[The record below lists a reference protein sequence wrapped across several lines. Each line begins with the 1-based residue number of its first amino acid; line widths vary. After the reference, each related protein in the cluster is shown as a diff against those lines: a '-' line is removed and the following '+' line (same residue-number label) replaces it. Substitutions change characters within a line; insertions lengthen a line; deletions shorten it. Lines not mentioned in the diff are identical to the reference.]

1 MNEFKL
7 GNAEKLRDRLTKE
20 QEQEIANTY
29 KQVADKV
36 KKKLKS
42 IPDNGTATSALKK
55 QQLQQLKKLLD
66 NEYKSMRDKIGKQI
80 EQKAKETTQG
90 PINAAKEFAKKLG
103 FVKLEGAYAGVPN
116 DVISSIV
123 TGQVY
128 DGDWSLSSA
137 LWKDVQ
143 HKQKDINKVIADGVS
158 MNKSAFDI
166 AKDLEEYVDPKAKKS
181 WDWKKVYPGVSSKI
195 DYSAQRLART
205 MPAHAYQ
212 QSLEATVKNNP
223 FIDGYIWHSG
233 TGKRTCEICRE
244 RDGKFFAKGKLPM
257 DHPNGRCTFITKG
270 QSMIDISDRL
280 ADWVNGKSDK
290 GIDRYMEDL
299 YGKVKPEKEKSK
311 GLTKAQQKKADEW
324 DKSYKNVVEFAKKNG
339 YNIEQTV
346 KSILGSPP
354 KGSKYYGGI
363 VDEVK
368 KAYTPP
374 KVKPQRKSFTFKDM
388 NRKDANSYIR
398 KMISKLKY
406 SPDIVDALDDYMMF
420 SDDINAYLRGQ
431 IKTNAYKD
439 SIIVL
444 SKAMNK
450 DTEEIVLRGCDSK
463 TLGINPQLSQQ
474 EIANRLVGTVFK
486 DKGFLST
493 TKAESIAK
501 EFSQRGIDGNESELP
516 TIIAIKVPKGIGKC
530 YIDSGLGEVLIDKGS
545 SMEII
550 STELKDGILYITA
563 EVLR

>member
-36 KKKLKS
+36 NKKLKS

-66 NEYKSMRDKIGKQI
+66 SEYKSMRDKIGKQI

-103 FVKLEGAYAGVPN
+103 FVKLEGSYASVPN

-270 QSMIDISDRL
+270 QSMMDISDRL

-290 GIDRYMEDL
+290 GIDKYMEDL
-299 YGKVKPEKEKSK
+299 YGKVKQEKSK

-324 DKSYKNVVEFAKKNG
+324 DKSYKNVVKFAKKNG
-339 YNIEQTV
+339 YSIEQTV

-439 SIIVL
+439 SISVL

-516 TIIAIKVPKGIGKC
+516 TIIAIKVPKDIGKC

>member
-66 NEYKSMRDKIGKQI
+66 SEYKSMRDKIGKQI

-103 FVKLEGAYAGVPN
+103 FVKLEGSYASVPN

-166 AKDLEEYVDPKAKKS
+166 AKDLEKYVDPKAKKS

-270 QSMIDISDRL
+270 QSMMDISNRL

-290 GIDRYMEDL
+290 GIDKYMEDL
-299 YGKVKPEKEKSK
+299 YGKVKQEKSK

-339 YNIEQTV
+339 YSIEQTV

-439 SIIVL
+439 SISVL

-516 TIIAIKVPKGIGKC
+516 TIIAIKVPKDIGKC

>member
-66 NEYKSMRDKIGKQI
+66 SEYKSMRDKIGKQI

-103 FVKLEGAYAGVPN
+103 FVKLEGSYASVPN

-195 DYSAQRLART
+195 DYSAQRLGRT

-270 QSMIDISDRL
+270 QSMMDISDRL

-290 GIDRYMEDL
+290 GIDKYMEDL
-299 YGKVKPEKEKSK
+299 YGKVKQEKSK

-431 IKTNAYKD
+431 IKTNAYKN
-439 SIIVL
+439 SINVL

-516 TIIAIKVPKGIGKC
+516 TIISIKVPKGIGKC

>member
-66 NEYKSMRDKIGKQI
+66 SEYKSMRDKIGKQI

-257 DHPNGRCTFITKG
+257 DHPNRRCTFITKG
-270 QSMIDISDRL
+270 QSMMDISDRL

-290 GIDRYMEDL
+290 GIDKYMEDL
-299 YGKVKPEKEKSK
+299 YGKVKPEKSK

-339 YNIEQTV
+339 YSIEQTV

-439 SIIVL
+439 SISVL

-516 TIIAIKVPKGIGKC
+516 TIIAIKVPKDIGKC

-545 SMEII
+545 FMEII

>member
-7 GNAEKLRDRLTKE
+7 GNAEKLRNRLTKE

-66 NEYKSMRDKIGKQI
+66 SEYKSMRDKIGKQI

-103 FVKLEGAYAGVPN
+103 FVKLEGSYASVPN

-339 YNIEQTV
+339 YSIEQTV

-439 SIIVL
+439 SISVL

>member
-66 NEYKSMRDKIGKQI
+66 SEYKSMRDKIGKQI

-103 FVKLEGAYAGVPN
+103 FVKLEGSYASVPN

-270 QSMIDISDRL
+270 QSMMDISDRL

-290 GIDRYMEDL
+290 GIDKYMEDL
-299 YGKVKPEKEKSK
+299 YGKVKQEKSK

-339 YNIEQTV
+339 YSIEQTV

-398 KMISKLKY
+398 NMISKLKY

-439 SIIVL
+439 SISVL

-545 SMEII
+545 SMKII

>member
-66 NEYKSMRDKIGKQI
+66 SEYKSMRDKIGKQI

-103 FVKLEGAYAGVPN
+103 FVKLEGSYASVPN

-270 QSMIDISDRL
+270 QSMMDISDRL

-290 GIDRYMEDL
+290 GIDKYMEDL
-299 YGKVKPEKEKSK
+299 YGKVKQEKSK

-339 YNIEQTV
+339 YSIEQTV

-431 IKTNAYKD
+431 IKTNAYKN
-439 SIIVL
+439 SISVL

-516 TIIAIKVPKGIGKC
+516 TIIAIKVPKDIGKC

>member
-66 NEYKSMRDKIGKQI
+66 SEYKSMRDKIGKQI

-103 FVKLEGAYAGVPN
+103 FVKLEGSYASVPN

-270 QSMIDISDRL
+270 QSMMDISDRL

-290 GIDRYMEDL
+290 GIDKYMEDL
-299 YGKVKPEKEKSK
+299 YGKVKQEKSK

-339 YNIEQTV
+339 YSIEQTV

-406 SPDIVDALDDYMMF
+406 SPDIVDALDDYVMF

-431 IKTNAYKD
+431 IKTNAYKN
-439 SIIVL
+439 SISVL

>member
-42 IPDNGTATSALKK
+42 IPNNGTATSALKK

-66 NEYKSMRDKIGKQI
+66 SEYKSMRDKIGKQI

-103 FVKLEGAYAGVPN
+103 FVKLEGSYASVPN

-270 QSMIDISDRL
+270 QSMMDISDRL

-290 GIDRYMEDL
+290 GIDKYMEDL
-299 YGKVKPEKEKSK
+299 YGKVKQEKSK

-339 YNIEQTV
+339 YSIEQTV

-439 SIIVL
+439 SISVL

>member
-66 NEYKSMRDKIGKQI
+66 SEYKSMRDKIGKQI

-103 FVKLEGAYAGVPN
+103 FVKLEGSYASVPN

-270 QSMIDISDRL
+270 QSMMDISDRL

-290 GIDRYMEDL
+290 GIDKYMEDL
-299 YGKVKPEKEKSK
+299 YGKVKQEKSK

-339 YNIEQTV
+339 YSIEQTV

-439 SIIVL
+439 SISVL

-545 SMEII
+545 SMKII

>member
-66 NEYKSMRDKIGKQI
+66 SEYKSMRDKIGKQI

-270 QSMIDISDRL
+270 QSMMDISDRL

-290 GIDRYMEDL
+290 GIDKYMEDL
-299 YGKVKPEKEKSK
+299 YGKVKPEKSK

-431 IKTNAYKD
+431 IKTNDYKG
-439 SIIVL
+439 SISVL

-516 TIIAIKVPKGIGKC
+516 TIIAIKVPKDIGKC

>member
-20 QEQEIANTY
+20 QEQGIANTY

-66 NEYKSMRDKIGKQI
+66 SEYKSMRDKIGKQI

-103 FVKLEGAYAGVPN
+103 FVKLEGSYASVPN

-270 QSMIDISDRL
+270 QSMMDISDRL
-280 ADWVNGKSDK
+280 SDWVNGKSDK
-290 GIDRYMEDL
+290 GIDKYMEDL
-299 YGKVKPEKEKSK
+299 YGKVKQEKSK

-339 YNIEQTV
+339 YSIEQTV

-439 SIIVL
+439 SISVL

-516 TIIAIKVPKGIGKC
+516 TIIAIKVPKDIGKC

>member
-42 IPDNGTATSALKK
+42 IPDNGTAISALKK

-66 NEYKSMRDKIGKQI
+66 SEYKSMRDKIGKQI

-103 FVKLEGAYAGVPN
+103 FVKLEGSYASVPN

-270 QSMIDISDRL
+270 QSMMDISDRL

-290 GIDRYMEDL
+290 GIDKYMEDL
-299 YGKVKPEKEKSK
+299 YGKVKQEKSK

-339 YNIEQTV
+339 YSIEQTV

-439 SIIVL
+439 SISVL

-516 TIIAIKVPKGIGKC
+516 TIIAIKVPKDIGKC

>member
-42 IPDNGTATSALKK
+42 IPNNGTATSALKK

-66 NEYKSMRDKIGKQI
+66 SEYKSMRDKIGKQI

-103 FVKLEGAYAGVPN
+103 FVKLEGSYASVPN

-270 QSMIDISDRL
+270 QSMMDISDRL

-290 GIDRYMEDL
+290 GIDKYMEDL
-299 YGKVKPEKEKSK
+299 YGKVKQEKSK

-324 DKSYKNVVEFAKKNG
+324 DKSYKNVVKFAKKNG
-339 YNIEQTV
+339 YSIEQTV

-439 SIIVL
+439 SISVL

-516 TIIAIKVPKGIGKC
+516 TIIAIKVPKDIGKC

>member
-66 NEYKSMRDKIGKQI
+66 SEYKSMRDKIGKQI

-103 FVKLEGAYAGVPN
+103 FVKLEGSYASVPN

-270 QSMIDISDRL
+270 QSMMDISDRL

-290 GIDRYMEDL
+290 GIDKYMEDL
-299 YGKVKPEKEKSK
+299 YGKVKQEKSK

-324 DKSYKNVVEFAKKNG
+324 DKSYKNVVKFAKKNG
-339 YNIEQTV
+339 YSIEQTV

-439 SIIVL
+439 SISVL

-450 DTEEIVLRGCDSK
+450 DTEEIALRGCDSK

-516 TIIAIKVPKGIGKC
+516 TIIAIKVPKDIGKC

>member
-116 DVISSIV
+116 DVVSSIV

-257 DHPNGRCTFITKG
+257 DHPNGRCAFITKG
-270 QSMIDISDRL
+270 RSMMDISDRL

-290 GIDRYMEDL
+290 GIDKYMEDL
-299 YGKVKPEKEKSK
+299 YGKVKPEKSK

-431 IKTNAYKD
+431 IKTNDYKG
-439 SIIVL
+439 SISVL

>member
-42 IPDNGTATSALKK
+42 IPNNGTATSALKK

-66 NEYKSMRDKIGKQI
+66 SEYKSMRDKIGKQI
-80 EQKAKETTQG
+80 EQKAKEITQG

-103 FVKLEGAYAGVPN
+103 FVKLEGSYASVPN

-158 MNKSAFDI
+158 MSKSAFDI

-270 QSMIDISDRL
+270 QSMMDISDRL

-290 GIDRYMEDL
+290 GIDKYMEDL
-299 YGKVKPEKEKSK
+299 YGKVKQEKSK

-339 YNIEQTV
+339 YSIEQTV

-431 IKTNAYKD
+431 IKTNAYKN
-439 SIIVL
+439 SISVL

-516 TIIAIKVPKGIGKC
+516 TIIAIKVPKDIGKC

>member
-7 GNAEKLRDRLTKE
+7 RNAEKLRNRLTKE

-66 NEYKSMRDKIGKQI
+66 SEYKSMRDKIGKQI

-103 FVKLEGAYAGVPN
+103 FVKLEGSYASVPN

-270 QSMIDISDRL
+270 QSMMDISDRL
-280 ADWVNGKSDK
+280 SDWVNGKSDK
-290 GIDRYMEDL
+290 GIDKYMEDL
-299 YGKVKPEKEKSK
+299 YGKVKQEKSK

-339 YNIEQTV
+339 YSIEQTV

-439 SIIVL
+439 SISVL

-516 TIIAIKVPKGIGKC
+516 TIIAIKVPKDIGKC

>member
-66 NEYKSMRDKIGKQI
+66 SEYKSMRDKIGKQI
-80 EQKAKETTQG
+80 EQKAKEITQG

-103 FVKLEGAYAGVPN
+103 FVKLEGSYASVPN

-270 QSMIDISDRL
+270 QSMMDISDRL

-290 GIDRYMEDL
+290 GIDKYMEDL
-299 YGKVKPEKEKSK
+299 YGKVKQEKSK

-339 YNIEQTV
+339 YSIEQTV

-439 SIIVL
+439 SISVL

-516 TIIAIKVPKGIGKC
+516 TIIAIKVPKDIGKC

>member
-7 GNAEKLRDRLTKE
+7 GNAEKLRNRLTKE

-66 NEYKSMRDKIGKQI
+66 SEYKSMRDKIGKQI

-103 FVKLEGAYAGVPN
+103 FVKLEGSYASVPN

-270 QSMIDISDRL
+270 QSMMDISDRL

-290 GIDRYMEDL
+290 GIDKYMEDL
-299 YGKVKPEKEKSK
+299 YGKVKQEKSK

-339 YNIEQTV
+339 YSIEQTV

-420 SDDINAYLRGQ
+420 SDAINAYLRGQ

-439 SIIVL
+439 SISVL

-516 TIIAIKVPKGIGKC
+516 TIIAIKVPKDIGKC

>member
-7 GNAEKLRDRLTKE
+7 GNAEKLRNRLTKE

-66 NEYKSMRDKIGKQI
+66 SEYKSMRDKIGKQI

-103 FVKLEGAYAGVPN
+103 FVKLEGSYASVPN
-116 DVISSIV
+116 DVVSSII

-270 QSMIDISDRL
+270 QSMMDISDRL

-290 GIDRYMEDL
+290 GIDKYMEDL
-299 YGKVKPEKEKSK
+299 YGKVKQEKSK

-339 YNIEQTV
+339 YSIEQTV

-431 IKTNAYKD
+431 IKTNAYKN
-439 SIIVL
+439 SISVL

-516 TIIAIKVPKGIGKC
+516 TIIAIKVPKDIGKC

>member
-7 GNAEKLRDRLTKE
+7 GNAEKLRNRLTKE

-66 NEYKSMRDKIGKQI
+66 SEYKSMRDKIGKQI

-103 FVKLEGAYAGVPN
+103 FVKLEGSYASVPN

-233 TGKRTCEICRE
+233 TGKQTCEICRE

-270 QSMIDISDRL
+270 QSMMDISARL

-290 GIDRYMEDL
+290 GIDKYMEDL
-299 YGKVKPEKEKSK
+299 YGKVKQEKSK
-311 GLTKAQQKKADEW
+311 GLTAAQKRKAEEW
-324 DKSYKNVVEFAKKNG
+324 DKSYPNVVEFAKKNG
-339 YNIEQTV
+339 YNVEQTV

-354 KGSKYYGGI
+354 KGSKYYGGV

-374 KVKPQRKSFTFKDM
+374 KPIKPKRKKFTFKDM
-388 NRKDANSYIR
+388 SRKDANSYIR
-398 KMISKLKY
+398 KMIDKLKY
-406 SPDIVDALDDYMMF
+406 NDDITSALDDYMMF

-431 IKTNAYKD
+431 IGYNEYKD
-439 SIIVL
+439 SIKRI
-444 SKAMNK
+444 SDAMTK
-450 DTEEIVLRGCDSK
+450 GTEEIVLRGCDSK
-463 TLGINPQLSQQ
+463 VFGINPNLSQQ
-474 EIANRLVGTVFK
+474 EIENRLVGTVFRE
-486 DKGFLST
+486 KGFLST
-493 TKAESIAK
+493 TKTESVAK
-501 EFSQRGIDGNESELP
+501 EFSQRDIDGDDAELP
-516 TIIAIKVPKGIGKC
+516 TILAIKVPKEIGKC
-530 YIDSGLGEVLIDKGS
+530 YIDSGLGEVLIDKGT
-545 SMEII
+545 SMEVI
-550 STELKDGILYITA
+550 STELKDGVLHITA
-563 EVLR
+563 EVLK

>member
-7 GNAEKLRDRLTKE
+7 GNAEKLRNRLTKE

-66 NEYKSMRDKIGKQI
+66 SEYKSMRDKIGKQI

-103 FVKLEGAYAGVPN
+103 FVKLEGSYASVPN

-270 QSMIDISDRL
+270 QSMMDISDRL

-290 GIDRYMEDL
+290 GIDKYMEDL
-299 YGKVKPEKEKSK
+299 YGKVKQEKSK

-324 DKSYKNVVEFAKKNG
+324 DKSYKNVVKFAKKNG
-339 YNIEQTV
+339 YSIEQTV

-420 SDDINAYLRGQ
+420 SDDINTYLRGQ

-439 SIIVL
+439 SISVL

-516 TIIAIKVPKGIGKC
+516 TIIAIKVPKDIGKC

>member
-55 QQLQQLKKLLD
+55 QQLQQLKKLLGS
-66 NEYKSMRDKIGKQI
+66 EYKSMRDKIGKQI

-103 FVKLEGAYAGVPN
+103 FVKLEGSYASVPN

-270 QSMIDISDRL
+270 QSMMDISDRL

-290 GIDRYMEDL
+290 GIDKYMEDL
-299 YGKVKPEKEKSK
+299 YGKVKQEKSK

-339 YNIEQTV
+339 YSIEQTV
-346 KSILGSPP
+346 KSILGSPS

-439 SIIVL
+439 SISVL

-516 TIIAIKVPKGIGKC
+516 TIIAIKVPKDIGKC

>member
-66 NEYKSMRDKIGKQI
+66 SEYKSMRDKIGKQI

-103 FVKLEGAYAGVPN
+103 FVKLEGSYDSVPN

-270 QSMIDISDRL
+270 QSMMDISDRL

-290 GIDRYMEDL
+290 GIDKYMEDL
-299 YGKVKPEKEKSK
+299 YGKVKQEKSK

-339 YNIEQTV
+339 YSIEQTV

-439 SIIVL
+439 SISVL

>member
-20 QEQEIANTY
+20 QEHEIANTY

-66 NEYKSMRDKIGKQI
+66 SEYKSMRDKIGKQI

-103 FVKLEGAYAGVPN
+103 FVKLEGSYASVPN

-270 QSMIDISDRL
+270 QSMMDISDRL

-290 GIDRYMEDL
+290 GIDKYMEDL
-299 YGKVKPEKEKSK
+299 YGKVKQEKSK

-339 YNIEQTV
+339 YSIEQTV

-374 KVKPQRKSFTFKDM
+374 KVKPQRKSFIFKDM

-439 SIIVL
+439 SISVL

-516 TIIAIKVPKGIGKC
+516 TIIAIKVPKDIGKC

>member
-66 NEYKSMRDKIGKQI
+66 SEYKSMRDKIGKQI
-80 EQKAKETTQG
+80 EQKVKETTQG

-103 FVKLEGAYAGVPN
+103 FVKLEGSYASVPN

-270 QSMIDISDRL
+270 QSMMDISDRL

-290 GIDRYMEDL
+290 GIDKYMEDL
-299 YGKVKPEKEKSK
+299 YGKVKQEKSK

-339 YNIEQTV
+339 YSIEQTV

-431 IKTNAYKD
+431 IKTNDYKN
-439 SIIVL
+439 SISML

>member
-66 NEYKSMRDKIGKQI
+66 SEYKSMRDKIGKQI

-103 FVKLEGAYAGVPN
+103 FVKLEGSYASVPN

-270 QSMIDISDRL
+270 QSMMDISDRL

-290 GIDRYMEDL
+290 GIDKYMEDL
-299 YGKVKPEKEKSK
+299 YGKEKSK

-339 YNIEQTV
+339 YSIEQTV

-431 IKTNAYKD
+431 IKTNAYKN
-439 SIIVL
+439 SISVL

>member
-270 QSMIDISDRL
+270 QSMMDISDRL

-290 GIDRYMEDL
+290 GIDKYMEDL
-299 YGKVKPEKEKSK
+299 YGKVKPEKSK

-431 IKTNAYKD
+431 IKTNAYKN
-439 SIIVL
+439 SINVL

>member
-7 GNAEKLRDRLTKE
+7 GNAEKLRNRLTKE

-66 NEYKSMRDKIGKQI
+66 SEYKSMRDKIGKQI

-103 FVKLEGAYAGVPN
+103 FVKLEGSYASVPN

-158 MNKSAFDI
+158 MNKSTFDI

-270 QSMIDISDRL
+270 QSMMDISDRL

-290 GIDRYMEDL
+290 GIDKYMEDL
-299 YGKVKPEKEKSK
+299 YGKVKQEKSK

-339 YNIEQTV
+339 YSIEQTV

-431 IKTNAYKD
+431 IKTNAYKN
-439 SIIVL
+439 SISVL

-486 DKGFLST
+486 DKGFFFFL
-493 TKAESIAK
+493 KAESIAK

-516 TIIAIKVPKGIGKC
+516 TIIAIKVPKDIGKC

>member
-42 IPDNGTATSALKK
+42 IPNNGTATSALKK

-66 NEYKSMRDKIGKQI
+66 SEYKSMRDKIGKQI

-103 FVKLEGAYAGVPN
+103 FVKLEGSYASVPN

-270 QSMIDISDRL
+270 QSMMDISDRL

-290 GIDRYMEDL
+290 GIDKYMEDL
-299 YGKVKPEKEKSK
+299 YGKVKQEKSK

-439 SIIVL
+439 SISVL

>member
-7 GNAEKLRDRLTKE
+7 GNAEKLRNRLTKE

-66 NEYKSMRDKIGKQI
+66 SEYKSMRDKIGKQI

-103 FVKLEGAYAGVPN
+103 FVKLEGSYASVPN

-223 FIDGYIWHSG
+223 FIDGYIWYSG

-270 QSMIDISDRL
+270 QSMMDISDRL

-290 GIDRYMEDL
+290 GIDKYMEDL
-299 YGKVKPEKEKSK
+299 YGKVKQEKSK

-339 YNIEQTV
+339 YSIEQTV

-439 SIIVL
+439 SISVL

-516 TIIAIKVPKGIGKC
+516 TIIAIKVPKDIGKC

>member
-42 IPDNGTATSALKK
+42 IPNNGTATSALKK

-66 NEYKSMRDKIGKQI
+66 SEYKSMRDKIGKQI

-103 FVKLEGAYAGVPN
+103 FVKLEGSYASVPN

-270 QSMIDISDRL
+270 QSMMDISDRL

-290 GIDRYMEDL
+290 GIDKYMEDL
-299 YGKVKPEKEKSK
+299 YGKVKQEKSK

-339 YNIEQTV
+339 YSIEQTV

-439 SIIVL
+439 SISVL

-516 TIIAIKVPKGIGKC
+516 TIIAIKVPKDIGKC

>member
-66 NEYKSMRDKIGKQI
+66 SEYKSMRDKIGKQI

-103 FVKLEGAYAGVPN
+103 FVKLEGSYASVPN

-166 AKDLEEYVDPKAKKS
+166 AKDLEDYVDPKAKKS

-270 QSMIDISDRL
+270 QSMMDISDRL

-290 GIDRYMEDL
+290 GIDKYMEDL
-299 YGKVKPEKEKSK
+299 YGKVKQEKSK

-324 DKSYKNVVEFAKKNG
+324 DKSYKNVVKFAKKNG
-339 YNIEQTV
+339 YSIEQTV

-439 SIIVL
+439 SISVL

-516 TIIAIKVPKGIGKC
+516 TIIAIKVPKDIGKC

>member
-7 GNAEKLRDRLTKE
+7 GNAEKLRNRLTKE

-66 NEYKSMRDKIGKQI
+66 SEYKSMRDKIGKQI

-103 FVKLEGAYAGVPN
+103 FVKLEGSYASVPN

-270 QSMIDISDRL
+270 QSMMDISDRL

-290 GIDRYMEDL
+290 GIDKYMEDL
-299 YGKVKPEKEKSK
+299 YGKVKQEKSK

-339 YNIEQTV
+339 YSIEQTV

-439 SIIVL
+439 SISVL

>member
-42 IPDNGTATSALKK
+42 IPNNGTATSALKK

-66 NEYKSMRDKIGKQI
+66 SEYKSMRDKIGKQI

-103 FVKLEGAYAGVPN
+103 FVKLEGSYASVPN

-270 QSMIDISDRL
+270 QSMMDISDRL

-290 GIDRYMEDL
+290 GIDKYMEDL
-299 YGKVKPEKEKSK
+299 YGKVKQEKSK

-339 YNIEQTV
+339 YSIEQTV

-431 IKTNAYKD
+431 IKTNAYKN
-439 SIIVL
+439 SISVL

-545 SMEII
+545 YMEII

>member
-66 NEYKSMRDKIGKQI
+66 SEYKSMRDKIGKQI

-103 FVKLEGAYAGVPN
+103 FVKLEGSYASVPN

-270 QSMIDISDRL
+270 QSMMDISDRL

-290 GIDRYMEDL
+290 GIDKYMEDL
-299 YGKVKPEKEKSK
+299 YGKVKQEKSK

-339 YNIEQTV
+339 YSIEQTV

-374 KVKPQRKSFTFKDM
+374 KVKQQRKSFTFKDM

-439 SIIVL
+439 SISVL

-516 TIIAIKVPKGIGKC
+516 TIIAIKVPKDIGKC

>member
-1 MNEFKL
+1 
-7 GNAEKLRDRLTKE
+7 
-20 QEQEIANTY
+20 
-29 KQVADKV
+29 
-36 KKKLKS
+36 
-42 IPDNGTATSALKK
+42 
-55 QQLQQLKKLLD
+55 
-66 NEYKSMRDKIGKQI
+66 
-80 EQKAKETTQG
+80 
-90 PINAAKEFAKKLG
+90 
-103 FVKLEGAYAGVPN
+103 
-116 DVISSIV
+116 
-123 TGQVY
+123 
-128 DGDWSLSSA
+128 
-137 LWKDVQ
+137 
-143 HKQKDINKVIADGVS
+143 
-158 MNKSAFDI
+158 
-166 AKDLEEYVDPKAKKS
+166 
-181 WDWKKVYPGVSSKI
+181 
-195 DYSAQRLART
+195 
-205 MPAHAYQ
+205 
-212 QSLEATVKNNP
+212 
-223 FIDGYIWHSG
+223 
-233 TGKRTCEICRE
+233 
-244 RDGKFFAKGKLPM
+244 M

-270 QSMIDISDRL
+270 QSMMDISDRL

-290 GIDRYMEDL
+290 GIDKYMEDL
-299 YGKVKPEKEKSK
+299 YGKVKPEKSK

-339 YNIEQTV
+339 YSIEQTV

-439 SIIVL
+439 SISVL

-486 DKGFLST
+486 DRGFLST

-516 TIIAIKVPKGIGKC
+516 TIIAIKVPKDIGKC

-545 SMEII
+545 FMEII